1 MGALGPQ
8 LEGKQQSRCCGL
20 TKQEGG
26 QQWPPFLMSEFFDFD
41 PLTGLRYD
49 FDYNEET
56 GDAIIHTTQDVS
68 ALLDYNAALR
78 NAGATDKGIKE
89 SWWLYAKI
97 PPIFM
102 LKMRAKGI
110 NVEDG
115 RHIDRVLA
123 EINTNY
129 PLLKTTQ
136 KNEGKK
142 LAIIHDLGEQRNRS

>member
-1 MGALGPQ
+1 MP
-8 LEGKQQSRCCGL
+8 S
-20 TKQEGG
+20 
-26 QQWPPFLMSEFFDFD
+26 FFDYD
-41 PLTGLRYD
+41 PLSGVRTD
-49 FDYNEET
+49 FDYDEES
-56 GDAIIHTTQDVS
+56 GNVILQRSQDVQ
-68 ALLDYNAALR
+68 ALLDYNKALA

-115 RHIDRVLA
+115 RHIDRVIA

-129 PLLKTTQ
+129 PALKCTQ

-142 LAIIHDLGEQRNRS
+142 LALFHDLGKSTNTR

>member
-1 MGALGPQ
+1 MP
-8 LEGKQQSRCCGL
+8 
-20 TKQEGG
+20 
-26 QQWPPFLMSEFFDFD
+26 EFFEYD
-41 PLTGLRYD
+41 PLTGIRTD
-49 FDYNEET
+49 FDYEEET
-56 GDAIIHTTQDVS
+56 GNVILQRSQDVS
-68 ALLDYNAALR
+68 ALLDHNRALA
-78 NAGATDKGIKE
+78 NSGATDKGIKE

-115 RHIDRVLA
+115 RHIDRVVA

-129 PLLKTTQ
+129 PALKCTQ

-142 LAIIHDLGEQRNRS
+142 LTLIHDLGKSRNGR

>member
-1 MGALGPQ
+1 MP
-8 LEGKQQSRCCGL
+8 
-20 TKQEGG
+20 
-26 QQWPPFLMSEFFDFD
+26 EFFDYD
-41 PLTGLRYD
+41 PYSGVRTDFEYD
-49 FDYNEET
+49 EQT
-56 GDAIIHTTQDVS
+56 GDVCLHRTQDVE
-68 ALLDYNAALR
+68 ALLDYNKALA

-102 LKMRAKGI
+102 LKMRAQGI

-115 RHIDRVLA
+115 RHIDRVIA

-129 PLLKTTQ
+129 PLLKCTQ

-142 LAIIHDLGEQRNRS
+142 LTIIHDLSQSRNSR

>member
-1 MGALGPQ
+1 
-8 LEGKQQSRCCGL
+8 
-20 TKQEGG
+20 
-26 QQWPPFLMSEFFDFD
+26 MSEFFDFD

>member
-1 MGALGPQ
+1 MP
-8 LEGKQQSRCCGL
+8 
-20 TKQEGG
+20 
-26 QQWPPFLMSEFFDFD
+26 EFFEYD
-41 PLTGLRYD
+41 PASGIRTD
-49 FDYNEET
+49 FDYDEST
-56 GDAIIHTTQDVS
+56 GDVILTRAQDVQ
-68 ALLDYNAALR
+68 ALLDYNKRLA
-78 NAGATDKGIKE
+78 NDGITDKGIKE

-115 RHIDRVLA
+115 RHIDRVVA

-129 PLLKTTQ
+129 PLLKCTQ

-142 LAIIHDLGEQRNRS
+142 LAIVHDLGKQRNGR

>member
-1 MGALGPQ
+1 MP
-8 LEGKQQSRCCGL
+8 
-20 TKQEGG
+20 
-26 QQWPPFLMSEFFDFD
+26 EFFEYD
-41 PLTGLRYD
+41 PHSGVRTD
-49 FDYNEET
+49 FDYDEAT
-56 GDAIIHTTQDVS
+56 GNVILQRSQDVE
-68 ALLDYNAALR
+68 ALLDYNKALA

-115 RHIDRVLA
+115 RHMDRVLA
-123 EINTNY
+123 EINTNFPY
-129 PLLKTTQ
+129 LKCTQ

-142 LAIIHDLGEQRNRS
+142 LTLIHDLGQSRNSR

>member
-1 MGALGPQ
+1 MP
-8 LEGKQQSRCCGL
+8 
-20 TKQEGG
+20 
-26 QQWPPFLMSEFFDFD
+26 EFFDYD

-68 ALLDYNAALR
+68 ALLDWNKALA
-78 NAGATDKGIKE
+78 NDGLTDKGIKE

-123 EINTNY
+123 EINTHY
-129 PLLKTTQ
+129 PALKCTQ

-142 LAIIHDLGEQRNRS
+142 LIQIHDLGQQRNRS

>member
-1 MGALGPQ
+1 MP
-8 LEGKQQSRCCGL
+8 
-20 TKQEGG
+20 
-26 QQWPPFLMSEFFDFD
+26 EFFDYD

-49 FDYNEET
+49 FDYDEET
-56 GDAIIHTTQDVS
+56 GNAIIHTTQDVEP
-68 ALLDYNAALR
+68 LLDYNKRLANDSL
-78 NAGATDKGIKE
+78 TDKGIKE

-129 PLLKTTQ
+129 PYLKTTQ
-136 KNEGKK
+136 KNEGKR
-142 LAIIHDLGEQRNRS
+142 LSLIHDLGKPGNTRKDR

>member
-1 MGALGPQ
+1 VGRGEILA
-8 LEGKQQSRCCGL
+8 
-20 TKQEGG
+20 
-26 QQWPPFLMSEFFDFD
+26 PFFMPEFFEYD
-41 PLTGLRYD
+41 PISGIRTD
-49 FDYNEET
+49 FDYDEQT
-56 GDAIIHTTQDVS
+56 GNVILQRSQDVS
-68 ALLDYNAALR
+68 ALLDYNRAL
-78 NAGATDKGIKE
+78 ATDGITDKGIKE

-129 PLLKTTQ
+129 PKLKCTQ

>member
-1 MGALGPQ
+1 MP
-8 LEGKQQSRCCGL
+8 
-20 TKQEGG
+20 
-26 QQWPPFLMSEFFDFD
+26 EFFDYD
-41 PLTGLRYD
+41 PLTGIRTD
-49 FDYNEET
+49 FDYDEQT
-56 GDAIIHTTQDVS
+56 GNVILQRSQDVS
-68 ALLDYNAALR
+68 ALLDYNKALA
-78 NAGATDKGIKE
+78 NDGITDKGIKE

-129 PLLKTTQ
+129 PALKCTQ

-142 LAIIHDLGEQRNRS
+142 LAIVHDLGEQRNRR

>member
-1 MGALGPQ
+1 MP
-8 LEGKQQSRCCGL
+8 
-20 TKQEGG
+20 
-26 QQWPPFLMSEFFDFD
+26 EFFEYDPVSGIRTDFEYEEA
-41 PLTGLRYD
+41 TGNVILHRS
-49 FDYNEET
+49 
-56 GDAIIHTTQDVS
+56 QDVT
-68 ALLDYNAALR
+68 ALLEHNKRLA

-129 PLLKTTQ
+129 PALKCTQ

-142 LAIIHDLGEQRNRS
+142 LAIVHDLGKR

>member
-1 MGALGPQ
+1 MP
-8 LEGKQQSRCCGL
+8 
-20 TKQEGG
+20 
-26 QQWPPFLMSEFFDFD
+26 EFFEYD
-41 PLTGLRYD
+41 PISGVRTD
-49 FDYNEET
+49 FDYDEQT
-56 GDAIIHTTQDVS
+56 GNVILQRSQDVS

-78 NAGATDKGIKE
+78 NSGVTDKGIKE

-110 NVEDG
+110 KVEDG
-115 RHIDRVLA
+115 RHMDRVLA

-129 PLLKTTQ
+129 PHLKTTE

-142 LAIIHDLGEQRNRS
+142 LSIIHDLGKSTSAR

>member
-1 MGALGPQ
+1 MPQ
-8 LEGKQQSRCCGL
+8 FLEY
-20 TKQEGG
+20 
-26 QQWPPFLMSEFFDFD
+26 D
-41 PLTGLRYD
+41 PISGIGTD
-49 FDYNEET
+49 FDYDEES
-56 GDAIIHTTQDVS
+56 GNVILQRSQDVS

-97 PPIFM
+97 PPVWM

-115 RHIDRVLA
+115 RHIDRVLQ
-123 EINTNY
+123 EINTNS
-129 PLLKTTQ
+129 PHLKTTQ

-142 LAIIHDLGEQRNRS
+142 LAIIHDLGKQRNRS

>member
-1 MGALGPQ
+1 MP
-8 LEGKQQSRCCGL
+8 
-20 TKQEGG
+20 
-26 QQWPPFLMSEFFDFD
+26 EFFEYD
-41 PLTGLRYD
+41 PMTGVRTD
-49 FDYNEET
+49 FDYDEQSGNV
-56 GDAIIHTTQDVS
+56 ILQRSQDVS
-68 ALLDYNAALR
+68 ALLDHNAKLR

-115 RHIDRVLA
+115 RHIDRVVA

-129 PLLKTTQ
+129 PLLKCTQ

-142 LAIIHDLGEQRNRS
+142 LTLIHDLGQSRNSR

>member
-1 MGALGPQ
+1 
-8 LEGKQQSRCCGL
+8 
-20 TKQEGG
+20 
-26 QQWPPFLMSEFFDFD
+26 MSDFYEYD
-41 PLTGLRYD
+41 PLSGIRTD
-49 FDYNEET
+49 FDYDEQT
-56 GDAIIHTTQDVS
+56 GNVILQRSQDVS
-68 ALLDYNAALR
+68 ALLDHNAALR

-115 RHIDRVLA
+115 RHMDRVLA
-123 EINTNY
+123 EINTNF
-129 PLLKTTQ
+129 PHLKTTQ

-142 LAIIHDLGEQRNRS
+142 LTLIHDLGQSRNSR

>member
-1 MGALGPQ
+1 MPD
-8 LEGKQQSRCCGL
+8 
-20 TKQEGG
+20 
-26 QQWPPFLMSEFFDFD
+26 FFEYD
-41 PLTGLRYD
+41 PLTGVRTD
-49 FDYNEET
+49 FDYDEQT
-56 GDAIIHTTQDVS
+56 GNVILQRSQDVS

-115 RHIDRVLA
+115 RHMDRVLA
-123 EINTNY
+123 EINTNF
-129 PLLKTTQ
+129 PHLKTTQ

-142 LAIIHDLGEQRNRS
+142 LTLIHDLGQSRNSR

>member
-1 MGALGPQ
+1 MP
-8 LEGKQQSRCCGL
+8 
-20 TKQEGG
+20 
-26 QQWPPFLMSEFFDFD
+26 EFFDYD
-41 PLTGLRYD
+41 PVSGLRTD
-49 FDYNEET
+49 FDYDEES
-56 GDAIIHTTQDVS
+56 GNVILQRSQDVS

-129 PLLKTTQ
+129 PKLKCTQ

>member
-1 MGALGPQ
+1 MPQ
-8 LEGKQQSRCCGL
+8 FLEY
-20 TKQEGG
+20 
-26 QQWPPFLMSEFFDFD
+26 D
-41 PLTGLRYD
+41 PQTGVRTD
-49 FDYNEET
+49 FDYEEDT
-56 GDAIIHTTQDVS
+56 GNVILTRSQDVE
-68 ALLDYNAALR
+68 ALLDYNKALR

-115 RHIDRVLA
+115 RHIDRVVA

-129 PLLKTTQ
+129 PSLKTTE

-142 LAIIHDLGEQRNRS
+142 LTIIHDLGKR

>member
-1 MGALGPQ
+1 MPQ
-8 LEGKQQSRCCGL
+8 FLEY
-20 TKQEGG
+20 
-26 QQWPPFLMSEFFDFD
+26 D
-41 PLTGLRYD
+41 PISGLRTD
-49 FDYNEET
+49 FDYDEES
-56 GDAIIHTTQDVS
+56 GNVILQRSQDVS

>member
-1 MGALGPQ
+1 MP
-8 LEGKQQSRCCGL
+8 
-20 TKQEGG
+20 
-26 QQWPPFLMSEFFDFD
+26 EFFEYD
-41 PLTGLRYD
+41 PLTGIRTD
-49 FDYNEET
+49 FDYEEET
-56 GDAIIHTTQDVS
+56 GNVILQRSQDVS
-68 ALLDYNAALR
+68 ALLDHNRALA
-78 NAGATDKGIKE
+78 NSGATDKGIKE

-115 RHIDRVLA
+115 RHIDRVVA

-129 PLLKTTQ
+129 PALKCTQ

-142 LAIIHDLGEQRNRS
+142 LTLIHDLGQSRNRR